1 MSQGDIGFV
10 GLGRMG
16 FPMARNLA
24 KAGYRVHAH
33 DVAPEAI
40 RRAAGVAGIVT
51 HASPR
56 EVAGAATAV
65 FTALPNDAIVRNAY
79 LGASGLLAGG
89 RPGLVTCDCSTV
101 SPGATVEIHRAAQ
114 ARGIHH
120 LDTPMLGSTPQAES
134 GEIFFMVG
142 GDEAQ
147 MAVVR
152 PLLDVM
158 GRLTIYVGP
167 PGTGNRIKLLHNALG
182 AVNAVAVAESLA
194 LCDAV
199 GVDPR
204 TYYEVVKNGGG
215 MAYSTYFD
223 RRVMRVV
230 EGNYDPTFTLELMLK
245 DVTLAADMAGELLA
259 KLPVLRETLAAY
271 AEGKRRGS
279 SSEDFSAVT
288 RVLEDRLGHRLFGV
302 RP

>member
-1 MSQGDIGFV
+1 MSKGEIGFI

-16 FPMARNLA
+16 FPMTRNLA
-24 KAGYRVHAH
+24 AAGYRVHAH
-33 DVAPEAI
+33 DVAAEAM
-40 RRAAGVAGIVT
+40 RRVAGIASVVA

-56 EVAGAATAV
+56 DVAAAATVV
-65 FTALPNDAIVRNAY
+65 FTALPNDAIVRETY
-79 LGASGLLAGG
+79 LGTSGLLAGA
-89 RPGLVTCDCSTV
+89 RPGVVTCDCSTV
-101 SPGATVEIHRAAQ
+101 SPGVTLELHRAAK
-114 ARGIHH
+114 ALGVHH

-147 MAVVR
+147 MALIR

-158 GRLTIYVGP
+158 GRLTMHVGP

-199 GVDPR
+199 GVDPG
-204 TYYEVVKNGGG
+204 TYYDVVKNGGG

-230 EGNYDPTFTLELMLK
+230 AGNYDPTFTLELMLK
-245 DVTLAADMAGELLA
+245 DVTLATEMAGELLS
-259 KLPVLRETLAAY
+259 KLPILRETLAAY
-271 AEGKRRGS
+271 ANGKRRGS
-279 SSEDFSAVT
+279 GGEDFSAVT
-288 RVLEDRLGHRLFGV
+288 HVVEDRVGRRLFA
-302 RP
+302 R

>member
-1 MSQGDIGFV
+1 MSKGEVGFV

-24 KAGYRVHAH
+24 RAGYRVHAH
-33 DVAPEAI
+33 DVAPEAM
-40 RRAAGVAGIVT
+40 RRATGVAGVT
-51 HASPR
+51 AHPSPR
-56 EVAGAATAV
+56 EVAAAATVV
-65 FTALPNDAIVRNAY
+65 FTALPNDAIVRETY

-101 SPGATVEIHRAAQ
+101 SPGVTLEVHGAAK

-134 GEIFFMVG
+134 GEVFFMIG

-147 MAVVR
+147 MPVIR

-158 GRLTIYVGP
+158 GRLTMHVGP

-204 TYYEVVKNGGG
+204 TYYDVVKNGGG

-223 RRVMRVV
+223 RRVLRVV

-245 DVTLAADMAGELLA
+245 DVTLAADMAGDLLA
-259 KLPVLRETLAAY
+259 KLPILRETLAAY
-271 AEGKRRGS
+271 AEGQRRGS
-279 SSEDFSAVT
+279 GAEDFSAVT
-288 RVLEDRLGHRLFGV
+288 HVLEDRVGHRLFGV

>member
-1 MSQGDIGFV
+1 
-10 GLGRMG
+10 
-16 FPMARNLA
+16 MARNLA
-24 KAGYRVHAH
+24 QAGYRVHAH
-33 DVAPEAI
+33 DVAPDAM
-40 RRAAGVAGIVT
+40 RRAAGVSGVT
-51 HASPR
+51 AHPSPR
-56 EVAGAATAV
+56 EVAAAAAVV
-65 FTALPNDAIVRNAY
+65 FTALPNDAIVRETY
-79 LGASGLLAGG
+79 LGPSGLLAGG

-101 SPGATVEIHRAAQ
+101 SPGVTLEVHAAAQ
-114 ARGIHH
+114 ARRIHH

-142 GDEAQ
+142 GDQAL
-147 MAVVR
+147 MPVIR

-158 GRLTIYVGP
+158 GRLTMHVGP

-204 TYYEVVKNGGG
+204 TYYDVVKHGGG

-223 RRVMRVV
+223 RRALRIV
-230 EGNYDPTFTLELMLK
+230 EGNYEATFTLELMLK
-245 DVTLAADMAGELLA
+245 DVTLAGDMAGPLLA
-259 KLPVLRETLAAY
+259 KLPILREALAAY
-271 AEGKRRGS
+271 AEGERRGS
-279 SSEDFSAVT
+279 GHEDFSAVT
-288 RVLEDRLGHRLFGV
+288 HVLEDRLGRRLFGV